1 MSDSCQAFRDR
12 LWAVLDATEEPAAAS
27 TLVEHLRT
35 CPACRTV
42 FSEAVRVERLMFTAA
57 VVSEAAVSAPTV
69 ERTRPSSTSI
79 KRRVTTAVVRR
90 TTKRIR
96 RRPVLSFAP
105 WLAGAAA
112 LVLLFVG
119 IALTVGPRAAATPW
133 AVVEEA
139 SALTGSDGRALV
151 RDAPLVAG
159 VRLVA
164 GGASALRLRDG
175 TRLWL
180 EAGTRLSL
188 DEGGSLRGGGQAG
201 IRAQLESGAVGVAAK
216 PQDPHAPLVVSTPL
230 AEVVVV
236 GTAFRVAHA
245 ASGSEVSVTSGTIE
259 LRSAQG
265 VRRIAAGGVAR
276 IDAVPEAPLLVASF
290 SAVSVARAAP
300 IDGPLANWPG
310 NWLGKGAL
318 LASPPGGA
326 ERPFL
331 RQLGQGN
338 GLCFNGRTQRLES
351 ALPALDAR
359 RGLTLVA
366 LFIPIHAGRDQRVVA
381 VTDGSRER
389 FALVRHDLEPG
400 AIAVAVDG
408 SERLRVDIPKG
419 KYWAV
424 AGRWRP
430 DGSVTLNVGA
440 GAGRSAVTGVTPAPL
455 DIVKLMFASSL
466 TGRLLDGDL
475 VAIELHQGVLDDAAL
490 SARVRALAADNHHP
504 LTAW

>member
-1 MSDSCQAFRDR
+1 MNDPCQPFRDR
-12 LWAVLDATEEPAAAS
+12 LWAVLDATEEPTAAPS
-27 TLVEHLRT
+27 LVDHLRS
-35 CPACRTV
+35 CAACRVEFTR
-42 FSEAVRVERLMFTAA
+42 AVRAERLLFSAA
-57 VVSEAAVSAPTV
+57 VVSEGEVASTANADSRRSSSVGI
-69 ERTRPSSTSI
+69 RRRP
-79 KRRVTTAVVRR
+79 TTAVVRR

-112 LVLLFVG
+112 LVLLAIG
-119 IALTVGPRAAATPW
+119 IALTAGPRASSTPW

-139 SALTGSDGRALV
+139 RALTGADGRVLV
-151 RDAPLVAG
+151 RDAALAVGA
-159 VRLVA
+159 RL
-164 GGASALRLRDG
+164 SAEGQSVVRLRDG

-180 EAGTRLSL
+180 EAGTRLGL
-188 DEGGSLRGGGQAG
+188 DEGGTLRTGGRAG
-201 IRAQLESGAVGVAAK
+201 IQVQLDSGAVGVTAK
-216 PQDPHAPLVVSTPL
+216 PQDPRAPLVVSTPL
-230 AEVVVV
+230 TEVVVV

-245 ASGSEVSVTSGTIE
+245 VTGSEVSVTSGTVE

-265 VRRIAAGGVAR
+265 TRLLAAGGLARIAAAPVAPSL
-276 IDAVPEAPLLVASF
+276 IASF

-300 IDGPLANWPG
+300 IDGALAGWPG
-310 NWLGKGAL
+310 SGAL
-318 LASPPGGA
+318 LALPPAGA

-338 GLCFNGRTQRLES
+338 GLCFNGRTQRLET
-351 ALPALDAR
+351 ALSALDAR
-359 RGLTLVA
+359 QGLTLVA

-408 SERLRVDIPKG
+408 SERVRLDVPKG
-419 KYWAV
+419 KHWAV
-424 AGRWRP
+424 AARWRS
-430 DGSVTLNVGA
+430 DGSVTLNSGA
-440 GAGRSAVTGVTPAPL
+440 GAGRTTIAGVTPGRL
-455 DIVKLMFASSL
+455 DIVKLMFAGSL

-475 VAIELHQGVLDDAAL
+475 IAIELHHGVLDDAAL
-490 SARVRALAADNHHP
+490 SERVRSLAAANHHP